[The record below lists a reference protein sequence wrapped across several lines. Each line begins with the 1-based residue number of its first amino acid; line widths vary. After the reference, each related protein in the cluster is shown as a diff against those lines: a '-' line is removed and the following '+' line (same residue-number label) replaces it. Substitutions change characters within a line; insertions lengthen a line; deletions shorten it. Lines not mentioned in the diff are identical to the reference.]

1 MLIML
6 IDEEVFVGFRGDD
19 FGPAE
24 DFSLFEEILCVLAG
38 MFDLVKIGLSDGE
51 WTVRG
56 ILHRWKM
63 GWKSWFRGSRR
74 GFQQGDGF
82 SR

>member
-1 MLIML
+1 M
-6 IDEEVFVGFRGDD
+6 GFRSDD
-19 FGPAE
+19 SGPAFE
-24 DFSLFEEILCVLAG
+24 VSLFEEVLGVLAG
-38 MFDLVKIGLSDGE
+38 VFDLVKIGLSDGE

-74 GFQQGDGF
+74 
-82 SR
+82 